1 MYLDSRALDAAGVE
15 NKVLR
20 ESYEFCRRLLI
31 TMEGRSFW
39 AANLLFPPLKRPHM
53 CAIYG
58 LARYADQIVD
68 SGDPRHRAEEFEI
81 WSSRLLSDLRSG
93 VGGDPIGRALGH
105 TMHTW
110 GIALADVENFLSG
123 MRMDLTISEYQDFAD
138 LDRYLEAV
146 DGSMAR
152 MILPIL
158 EPLDAAATAHTI
170 ATSKA
175 MQLTN
180 FLRDISKDYR
190 RLGRCYLPLAD
201 LERFGVPRSDLG
213 ARTTSPAL
221 RELVRFEIARTRE
234 LWKLGAAGVDYLHP
248 SSRQASRLATALYS
262 GILDEIERRDYEVL
276 DTRAKVSTRRKAA
289 LVLREYLPAPRSQ
302 AA

>member
-31 TMEGRSFW
+31 TMDGRSFW
-39 AANLLFPPLKRPHM
+39 AANLLLPPRKRPHM

-68 SGDPRHRAEEFEI
+68 SGDPRHRAEEFET
-81 WSSRLLSDLRSG
+81 WSSRLLADLRSG

-105 TMHTW
+105 TMRTW
-110 GIALADVENFLSG
+110 GIALADIEALLAG
-123 MRMDLTISEYQDFAD
+123 MRMDLTITEYATYAD
-138 LDRYLEAV
+138 LDRYLETLN
-146 DGSMAR
+146 GSIAR
-152 MILPIL
+152 LILPIM
-158 EPLDAAATAHTI
+158 EPVDPRAEQHTV

-175 MQLTN
+175 AQLTN
-180 FLRDISKDYR
+180 FIRDIGKDHR
-190 RLGRCYLPLAD
+190 RLGRCYLPLED

-213 ARTTSPAL
+213 ERSTSPAL
-221 RELVRFEIARTRE
+221 RELVRFQIARARE
-234 LWKLGAAGVDYLHP
+234 MWALGSAGVEYLP
-248 SSRQASRLATALYS
+248 ASSRPASRLATALYS
-262 GILDEIERRDYEVL
+262 GILDEIERRDHEVL
-276 DTRAKVSTRRKAA
+276 DTRARVSTRRKAA
-289 LVLREYLPAPRSQ
+289 LVLREYLPAPRPM